1 MEYLN
6 LAMNN
11 VTTIENLE
19 KCESLV
25 KLDLTMNF
33 ITLKGLLKLNRLAV
47 NHSLRQLFLMGNP
60 CADFEGYRSFVIGT
74 LPQLT
79 HVDGTDVTHV
89 ERIIARQ
96 HLRRITE
103 DLEKAAAAETA
114 TTVSV
119 DEIASIEPDARPWCA
134 ATRILDNEVKMT
146 TSSSSSKMKQP
157 QNHFDDARDAFDVLP
172 DDIADVK
179 QKNQGDF
186 DFKLTDSEDETSIE
200 LEIKVG
206 TIIDTSLIHVDIHP
220 KLVRVKIKGEL
231 LQLKLSHEVA
241 TDASVAERSKAT
253 GKLLIT
259 MPKLNWHLKPKSVVR
274 GDPKIRDHH
283 ARVTYHRAENDEPPD
298 VIC

>member
-33 ITLKGLLKLNRLAV
+33 ITLKGLLKLDRLAV

-146 TSSSSSKMKQP
+146 TSSSKMKQP
-157 QNHFDDARDAFDVLP
+157 Q
-172 DDIADVK
+172 K
-179 QKNQGDF
+179 Q
-186 DFKLTDSEDETSIE
+186 
-200 LEIKVG
+200 
-206 TIIDTSLIHVDIHP
+206 
-220 KLVRVKIKGEL
+220 
-231 LQLKLSHEVA
+231 
-241 TDASVAERSKAT
+241 
-253 GKLLIT
+253 
-259 MPKLNWHLKPKSVVR
+259 LNL
-274 GDPKIRDHH
+274 
-283 ARVTYHRAENDEPPD
+283 
-298 VIC
+298 